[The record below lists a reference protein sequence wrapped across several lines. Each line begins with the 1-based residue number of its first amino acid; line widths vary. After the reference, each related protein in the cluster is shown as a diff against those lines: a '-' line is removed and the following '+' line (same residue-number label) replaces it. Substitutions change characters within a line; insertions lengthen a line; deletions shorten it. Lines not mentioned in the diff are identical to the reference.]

1 MKQLDIELVRYEKLK
16 HVKFLVNRIQHRQE
30 HIHNEFELFVVLKGE
45 GVAKIKSH
53 TYDIKE
59 GDIYLINSGEVHSY
73 ARNPVNDIVL
83 DHKKDNAPLFLFAQI
98 SNHCLREYFPQIRT
112 TVFNSCNLKDYL
124 NEEETK
130 EVIRLLVESAKA
142 YFLEENLYPLKI
154 LGNISRVLAKCYERV
169 PYEIISEAQK
179 NNLKQKNL
187 RIERIISYI
196 DANFE
201 TQIRLQDL
209 AEQENLSPT
218 HFSHLF
224 TSLFGVTFQD
234 YVNIKRMEQCI
245 RLMPNKEKTLLEI
258 SYESGFSDP
267 KYMNRM
273 FIKHYGYTPKEY
285 RRRIG
290 AEQVE
295 VKQVIHET
303 ETIYSVSDSVNAL
316 TTFEKDFKQTAPYV
330 FKDHPL
336 GWFLTIN
343 ISIRFVFA

>member
-1 MKQLDIELVRYEKLK
+1 MKQLDVELVRYEKLK
-16 HVKFLVNRIQHRQE
+16 HVKFLVNLISLRKE
-30 HIHNEFELFVVLKGE
+30 HIHSEFEIFVVLRGA
-45 GVAKIKSH
+45 GSAKIKNKI
-53 TYDIKE
+53 YPLKE
-59 GDIYLINSGEVHSY
+59 GDAYLINSGEVHAYYS
-73 ARNPVNDIVL
+73 NPLTEEKSQNF
-83 DHKKDNAPLFLFAQI
+83 DNSPLFLFAQI

-112 TVFNSCNLKDYL
+112 TVFNSCNLRDYL
-124 NEEETK
+124 SEEEVQEVVKTLVITAK
-130 EVIRLLVESAKA
+130 E
-142 YFLEENLYPLKI
+142 YFLEEPLYQLKTLSNVGKI
-154 LGNISRVLAKCYERV
+154 LTTCYQRV

-179 NNLKQKNL
+179 NSLKQKNL

-273 FIKHYGYTPKEY
+273 FVKTFGYTPKEY
-285 RRRIG
+285 RKRLGDQPQEIRQISH
-290 AEQVE
+290 EQE
-295 VKQVIHET
+295 V
-303 ETIYSVSDSVNAL
+303 IYGLHDSVNAL
-316 TTFEKDFKQTAPYV
+316 DE
-330 FKDHPL
+330 
-336 GWFLTIN
+336 FLKN
-343 ISIRFVFA
+343 NNMERD

>member
-1 MKQLDIELVRYEKLK
+1 MKQLDVELVRYEKLK
-16 HVKFLVNRIQHRQE
+16 HVKFLVNRIQLRKE
-30 HIHNEFELFVVLKGE
+30 HIHSEFEIFIVLKGS
-45 GVAKIKSH
+45 GVAKIKNKSFN
-53 TYDIKE
+53 IKE
-59 GDIYLINSGEVHSY
+59 GDAYIINSGEVHAY
-73 ARNPVNDIVL
+73 LRNPILANKDDDIESC
-83 DHKKDNAPLFLFAQI
+83 PLFLFAQI

-112 TVFNSCNLKDYL
+112 TVFNSCNLRDYMS
-124 NEEETK
+124 EEEVND
-130 EVIRLLVESAKA
+130 VIDLLVRSAKS
-142 YFLEENLYPLKI
+142 YFLDEPFYQLN
-154 LGNISRVLAKCYERV
+154 VLSNVGKVLTYCYKHV
-169 PYEIISEAQK
+169 PYEIISEVQK
-179 NNLKQKNL
+179 TNLKQKNL

-273 FIKHYGYTPKEY
+273 FVKNFGYTPKEY
-285 RRRIG
+285 RKRLG
-290 AEQVE
+290 E
-295 VKQVIHET
+295 VQQEYKQISNEL
-303 ETIYSVSDSVNAL
+303 ESIYSIHDSIKVL
-316 TTFEKDFKQTAPYV
+316 DDYLEKRKNKQ
-330 FKDHPL
+330 
-336 GWFLTIN
+336 
-343 ISIRFVFA
+343 

>member
-16 HVKFLVNRIQHRQE
+16 HIKFLVNRIQHRQE
-30 HIHNEFELFVVLKGE
+30 HIHNEFELFLVLRGE

-73 ARNPVNDIVL
+73 ARNPANDIL
-83 DHKKDNAPLFLFAQI
+83 DSKKDTAPLFLFAQI

-112 TVFNSCNLKDYL
+112 TVFNSCNLRDYL
-124 NEEETK
+124 NEDEVK
-130 EVIRLLVESAKA
+130 EVVNLLVESAKA
-142 YFLEENLYPLKI
+142 YFLEENLYPLKV
-154 LGNISRVLAKCYERV
+154 LGNISKVIMRCYQKV

-273 FIKHYGYTPKEY
+273 FIKHFGYTPKEY

-303 ETIYSVSDSVNAL
+303 ETIYSVSDSINAL
-316 TTFEKDFKQTAPYV
+316 EAFEKDNQ
-330 FKDHPL
+330 
-336 GWFLTIN
+336 
-343 ISIRFVFA
+343 

>member
-1 MKQLDIELVRYEKLK
+1 MKQLDIELIRYEKLK

-30 HIHNEFELFVVLKGE
+30 HIHNEFEFFVVLKGE
-45 GVAKIKSH
+45 GIAKIKSH

-59 GDIYLINSGEVHSY
+59 GDVYLINSGEVHSY
-73 ARNPVNDIVL
+73 ARNPNSTIML
-83 DHKKDNAPLFLFAQI
+83 NQEKDSSPLFLFAQI

-112 TVFNSCNLKDYL
+112 TVFNSCNLADYMSD
-124 NEEETK
+124 EERK
-130 EVIRLLVESAKA
+130 EVVSLLVESAKA
-142 YFLEENLYPLKI
+142 YFLEENLYPLKV
-154 LGNISRVLAKCYERV
+154 LGNVSKVLARCYQRV
-169 PYEIISEAQK
+169 PFEIISEAQK

-273 FIKHYGYTPKEY
+273 FIKHFGYTPKEY

-290 AEQVE
+290 GEQVE

-303 ETIYSVSDSVNAL
+303 ETIYNVADSIHSL
-316 TTFEKDFKQTAPYV
+316 MDFEKRHA
-330 FKDHPL
+330 
-336 GWFLTIN
+336 
-343 ISIRFVFA
+343 

>member
-16 HVKFLVNRIQHRQE
+16 HVKFLVNRIQHRKE
-30 HIHNEFELFVVLKGE
+30 HIHNEFEFFVVLRGE
-45 GVAKIKSH
+45 GVAKIKNH

-59 GDIYLINSGEVHSY
+59 GDIYLINSGEVHAY
-73 ARNPVNDIVL
+73 ARNPVSNIIL
-83 DHKKDNAPLFLFAQI
+83 DKNKDSAPLFLFAQI
-98 SNHCLREYFPQIRT
+98 SNHCLREYFPQVRT
-112 TVFNSCNLKDYL
+112 TVFNSCNLREYL
-124 NEEETK
+124 NEEEAK
-130 EVIRLLVESAKA
+130 KVIKLLVESAKL
-142 YFLEENLYPLKI
+142 YFLEENYYPL
-154 LGNISRVLAKCYERV
+154 RVLSNIANVLTLCYEKV

-290 AEQVE
+290 VEQVE

-316 TTFEKDFKQTAPYV
+316 TTFEKELK
-330 FKDHPL
+330 
-336 GWFLTIN
+336 
-343 ISIRFVFA
+343 

>member
-1 MKQLDIELVRYEKLK
+1 M
-16 HVKFLVNRIQHRQE
+16 
-30 HIHNEFELFVVLKGE
+30 
-45 GVAKIKSH
+45 
-53 TYDIKE
+53 
-59 GDIYLINSGEVHSY
+59 YLINSGEVHSY
-73 ARNPVNDIVL
+73 ARNPNSNIVVDRNNDSS
-83 DHKKDNAPLFLFAQI
+83 PLFLFAQI

-112 TVFNSCNLKDYL
+112 TVFNSCNLADYL
-124 NEEETK
+124 NEDERK
-130 EVIRLLVESAKA
+130 EVVRLLVESAKF
-142 YFLEENLYPLKI
+142 YFLESSYYPLRV
-154 LGNISRVLAKCYERV
+154 LSNVSRVLTRCYEKV

-273 FIKHYGYTPKEY
+273 FIKHFGYTPKEY

-295 VKQVIHET
+295 IKQVIHET
-303 ETIYSVSDSVNAL
+303 ETIYNVADSIGAL
-316 TTFEKDFKQTAPYV
+316 TDFEKR
-330 FKDHPL
+330 H
-336 GWFLTIN
+336 N
-343 ISIRFVFA
+343 

>member
-16 HVKFLVNRIQHRQE
+16 HIKFLVNRIQHRQE
-30 HIHNEFELFVVLKGE
+30 HIHNEFELFLVLRGE

-73 ARNPVNDIVL
+73 ARNPANDIL
-83 DHKKDNAPLFLFAQI
+83 DSKKDTAPLFLFAQI

-112 TVFNSCNLKDYL
+112 TVFNSCNLRDYL
-124 NEEETK
+124 SEDEVK
-130 EVIRLLVESAKA
+130 EVTNLLVSSAKA
-142 YFLEENLYPLKI
+142 YFLEENLYPLKV
-154 LGNISRVLAKCYERV
+154 LGNISQVIMRCYQKV

-273 FIKHYGYTPKEY
+273 FIKHFGYTPKEY

-303 ETIYSVSDSVNAL
+303 ETIYSVSDSINAL
-316 TTFEKDFKQTAPYV
+316 EAFEKDNQ
-330 FKDHPL
+330 
-336 GWFLTIN
+336 
-343 ISIRFVFA
+343 